1 MRDESV
7 CPVSGVDMRPAKIVY
22 CLLNNE
28 KNILHPT
35 AKTELFRGF
44 IHHIKN
50 TYLHLSFA
58 ESYFVLTSV

>member
-7 CPVSGVDMRPAKIVY
+7 CLVSCVDIRPAKIVY
-22 CLLNNE
+22 CLLDNE
-28 KNILHPT
+28 KKYPT